1 VSRASAL
8 AFAAGF
14 AVLAALVAGGE
25 LNSVDQWAVDRA
37 MPGADFTGKPTFAD
51 AVIPLWGVHW
61 HGVLHVVSELVTLP
75 ASFTAATLLVAAAG
89 LAVRGRAAVVFGLAF
104 AAGNAIEV
112 VVKGTL
118 RRPALHAHGEHLSGF
133 DASYPSG
140 HTMRTVLLA
149 VAVAWAWPRLT
160 FVAGAWVVSSLVLI
174 ELGGQHV
181 PSDIAGGLLL
191 AGALLAT
198 AWSLRCDGRW
208 TSRRPS
214 PTSPPSSRAP

>member
-1 VSRASAL
+1 MSRASAL
-8 AFAAGF
+8 ALAAGF
-14 AVLAALVAGGE
+14 AVLAVLVAGGE
-25 LNSVDQWAVDRA
+25 LSSVDQWAVDHA
-37 MPGADFTGKPTFAD
+37 MPGAAFAGKPTFAD

-61 HGVLHVVSELVTLP
+61 HGVVHVVSELVTLP
-75 ASFTAATLLVAAAG
+75 ASFTPATLLVAAAC
-89 LAVRGRAAVVFGLAF
+89 LAVRGRAALVFGSAF

-118 RRPALHAHGEHLSGF
+118 TRPALHAHSEHLPGF

-140 HTMRTVLLA
+140 HTMRTVLVA
-149 VAVAWAWPRLT
+149 VAVAWAWPRLRLI
-160 FVAGAWVVSSLVLI
+160 AGAWAVSSLVLI

-198 AWSLRCDGRW
+198 AWSLRRGARW

-214 PTSPPSSRAP
+214 PVCRPSSPAP